1 MPLPREGMELDYS
14 RWMQNLIGILQ
25 LDVTYFKGILE
36 TINETITKS

>member
-25 LDVTYFKGILE
+25 LDVTYFKGILKA
-36 TINETITKS
+36 INEMKTKS